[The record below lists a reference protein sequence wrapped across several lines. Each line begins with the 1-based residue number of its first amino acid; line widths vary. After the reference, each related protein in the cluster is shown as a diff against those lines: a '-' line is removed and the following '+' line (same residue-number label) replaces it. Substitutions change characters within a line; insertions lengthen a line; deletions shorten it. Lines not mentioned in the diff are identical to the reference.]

1 MGVIAVRPGAVAVVV
16 VGSEALVVATVSA
29 TVDLVLV
36 VNLAEV
42 EVEVG
47 VADGVVGTV
56 VAADVPPSGKA
67 AEDVDLVLEADPAA
81 GGESAVVPEVAA
93 VVVETN
99 TAADDVVAVVVEVL
113 AAVVA
118 VTLEAANDDDGAD
131 LRDEGSIGPEV
142 VAVVVL
148 VVDPLVAD

>member
-36 VNLAEV
+36 VNLAED

-47 VADGVVGTV
+47 VADGVAGTV
-56 VAADVPPSGKA
+56 VAADVPPTGK
-67 AEDVDLVLEADPAA
+67 
-81 GGESAVVPEVAA
+81 AA

-99 TAADDVVAVVVEVL
+99 AAADDVVAVVVEVL

>member
-1 MGVIAVRPGAVAVVV
+1 MAVVV
-16 VGSEALVVATVSA
+16 YLT
-29 TVDLVLV
+29 
-36 VNLAEV
+36 EV
-42 EVEVG
+42 KIEVG
-47 VADGVVGTV
+47 VADAVAGTV
-56 VAADVPPSGKA
+56 VAADVPPTGKA

-93 VVVETN
+93 VVFAAASADAAVVVETN
-99 TAADDVVAVVVEVL
+99 AAADDVVAVVVEVL

-118 VTLEAANDDDGAD
+118 VTLDAADDDDGAD
-131 LRDEGSIGPEV
+131 LTDEGSIGPKV